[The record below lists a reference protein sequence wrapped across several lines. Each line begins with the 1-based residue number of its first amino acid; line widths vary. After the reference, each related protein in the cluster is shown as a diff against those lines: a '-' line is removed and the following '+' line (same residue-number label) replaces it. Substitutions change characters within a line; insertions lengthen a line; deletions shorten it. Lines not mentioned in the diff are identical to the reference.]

1 MTKVPLFARCARADL
16 ARIAKV
22 ADEIDLKAGKM
33 LVKEGSRGREFFV
46 ILEGE
51 VAVRRGTRRLRSLGP
66 GDFFGEL
73 SLVTDLPRTAT
84 VTAITPLRALVVTR
98 RAFRELMKRHPD
110 FQLKILEAAADR
122 LAVTHPLH

>member
-1 MTKVPLFARCARADL
+1 MAKVPLFARLSRADL
-16 ARIAKV
+16 GKVAKV
-22 ADEIDLKAGKM
+22 ADEIDLKAGKT

-46 ILEGE
+46 VLEGT
-51 VAVRRGTRRLRSLGP
+51 VDCRRNSRLLRKLGP

-84 VTAITPLRALVVTR
+84 CTAVTPVRALVVTE
-98 RAFRELMKRHPD
+98 RAFRDLLKRYPGV
-110 FQLKILEAAADR
+110 QSKVLEAAADR